1 MMKPRFRSIIFIL
14 AFALLIQNTCPFG
27 AAGKSTVA
35 ASCGHCPFHHGFV
48 VASDGQKNIVSDV
61 SPVHFP
67 LYVFSVPKTI
77 HAFRL
82 DPVESVQP
90 TIIDNYRNISP
101 DELLRPP
108 RA

>member
-1 MMKPRFRSIIFIL
+1 MMKPRLQSIIFIL

-27 AAGKSTVA
+27 AAGKSSVA
-35 ASCGHCPFHHGFV
+35 ASCGSCPLHHGLV

-67 LYVFSVPKTI
+67 LYVFSVPKTT

-90 TIIDNYRNISP
+90 IIVDNYRNIAL